1 MKNRSRQFIG
11 LLIIGVLFGG
21 YLFFNG
27 NPLKVRQ
34 IEEDTVNYLVQKGFK
49 ESDLIEVQGRYD
61 WLKVGYLARVK
72 FKDEPLEIY
81 RYTYDINGNM
91 YLWTSTNFGEHPK
104 EKE

>member
-1 MKNRSRQFIG
+1 MVTSI
-11 LLIIGVLFGG
+11 LLICILIGG

-34 IEEDTVNYLVQKGFK
+34 VEKDTVTYLVQKGFI
-49 ESDLIEVQGRYD
+49 ESDLIEVQGGYD
-61 WLKVGYLARVK
+61 WLKGGYYYARVK
-72 FKDEPLEIY
+72 FKDDPLENY
-81 RYTYDINGNM
+81 TYTYDKDGNM